1 MSDIVGQ
8 AAAAAGA
15 GPGAPARARAVII
28 GAGIVGNSLAYHLAR
43 LGWRDLVL
51 VDKGPMPNPG
61 GSTGHAS
68 NFIFP
73 IEYSKMMMELT
84 RDSTEQYKQLGVF
97 TESGGIE
104 VARTPERMTELRRRC
119 TQARAWQ
126 IPAELLSPAQV
137 RALVPYLDERVI
149 LGGAYFPT
157 VGVVDSLR
165 AGTLMR
171 EQAEGSGALTVLAGA
186 EITGI
191 VTDPDA
197 SRAGRFDGRTGG
209 RVTGVRT
216 TRGDIETDLVA
227 ICCGVWSPRLARMA
241 GARIPLTPVVH
252 QMISVG
258 PIELFEKSPGEISYP
273 IVRDVDANMYERQHG
288 GDMEVGSYAHRP
300 IIVDPDAIP
309 SIEQAALS
317 PTELPFTAED
327 FDPQLAQALELM
339 PGLLGDERA
348 GIRYAINGLI
358 SMTPDGHPVI
368 GETPEVAGL
377 WSVAASWIK
386 EGPGCGR
393 AAAEWMTGGV
403 PEIDIHE
410 ADVSRFYPHQRT
422 TAHVTAR
429 AREGFNKMYGIVHPA
444 EQWESGRPL
453 RRGPAYDRERA
464 LGAVFFETAGWERPH
479 WYESNAALLERYE
492 ERLMRRPGEW
502 ESRWWS
508 PIINAEHLA
517 MRDNAGLVDLSA
529 FAVLDITGPGALD
542 AVQRLAVAQ
551 MDVRPG
557 RVVYTSLLD
566 EAGGFR
572 GDLTIMRLGAHAFR
586 VVTGGATGMMDA
598 KWISDHLPDDGTA
611 TLADVTSAWTTLGL
625 WGPKARE
632 ILARL
637 TADDVSGQGF
647 PFGTCRP
654 IEAAGIT
661 VLASRISYVG
671 ELGWELYVPAEQGA
685 ALWDALWEAGQPS
698 GLVPVG
704 IGVYGTTGRLE
715 KGYRAF
721 GNELTA
727 EYNLVEAGLARP
739 TVKSGDFIGKAA
751 YLAQRERPPAAVL
764 CTLTVDDHR
773 SASGEPRYMLGGEPV
788 LGPDGQVLTDARGR
802 TSYVTSAGSGPS
814 VGKHILLAYL
824 PAGQAREG
832 NRLAVEYL
840 GERYP
845 VTVAVVGARPLFD
858 PGNERVRA

>member
-1 MSDIVGQ
+1 MNDT
-8 AAAAAGA
+8 
-15 GPGAPARARAVII
+15 PGRARAVII

-51 VDKGPMPNPG
+51 IDKGPMPNPG

-84 RDSTEQYKQLGVF
+84 RDSTEQYKQLGVYI
-97 TESGGIE
+97 ESGGIE

-119 TQARAWQ
+119 TAAKTWQ
-126 IPAELLSPAQV
+126 IPAELLTPAGV
-137 RALVPYLDERVI
+137 RDLVPYLDEQVI
-149 LGGAYFPT
+149 LGGAHFPT

-171 EQAEGSGALTVLAGA
+171 DHAAGSGSLTVLAGT
-186 EITGI
+186 EVLGI
-191 VTDPDA
+191 DTTD
-197 SRAGRFDGRTGG
+197 G

-216 TRGDIETDLVA
+216 TAGDIETGICA

-241 GARIPLTPVVH
+241 GARIPLTPIVH

-258 PIELFEKSPGEISYP
+258 PIAMFADTHGEISYP
-273 IVRDVDANMYERQHG
+273 IVRDVDLNMYERQHG

-309 SIEQAALS
+309 AIEQAVLS
-317 PTELPFTAED
+317 PTELPFTQDD

-339 PGLLGDERA
+339 PELLGDERA

-358 SMTPDGHPVI
+358 SMTPDGHPVL
-368 GETPEVAGL
+368 GETPEVGGL

-386 EGPGCGR
+386 EGPGVGR
-393 AAAEWMTGGV
+393 TVAERMTGGT

-410 ADVSRFYPHQRT
+410 ADVSRFYGHQRT
-422 TAHVTAR
+422 GAHVTAR

-453 RRGPAYDRERA
+453 RVSPAYQRQRE
-464 LGAVFFETAGWERPH
+464 LGAVFFETAGWERPF
-479 WYESNAALLERYE
+479 WYEANAPLLERYAG
-492 ERLMRRPGEW
+492 RLMPREAEW

-517 MRDNAGLVDLSA
+517 MRDACALVDLSA
-529 FAVLDITGPGALD
+529 FAVLDIAGPGAL
-542 AVQRLAVAQ
+542 AAAQHLAVAQ
-551 MDVRPG
+551 LDVRPG

-572 GDLTIMRLGAHAFR
+572 GDLTIMRLGTHAFR
-586 VVTGGATGMMDA
+586 IVTGGATGQMDL
-598 KWISDHLPDDGTA
+598 KWIRDHVPPDCPAVVT
-611 TLADVTSAWTTLGL
+611 DVTSAWTTLGI
-625 WGPKARE
+625 WGPLARE
-632 ILARL
+632 ILAQV
-637 TADDVSGQGF
+637 TCDDISHAGF
-647 PFGTCRP
+647 PFGTCRE
-654 IEAAGIT
+654 IEIGGTT

-671 ELGWELYVPAEQGA
+671 ELGWELYVPMEQGGR
-685 ALWDALWEAGQPS
+685 LWDVLWVAGQPR
-698 GLVPVG
+698 GLIPAG

-727 EYNLVEAGLARP
+727 DFSLVEAGMTRP
-739 TVKSGDFIGKAA
+739 SVKSQDFVGKAA
-751 YLAQRERPPAAVL
+751 YLAQRAQPSAALL
-764 CTLTVDDHR
+764 CTLTVDDHT
-773 SASGEPRYMLGGEPV
+773 SASGELRYMLGGEPV
-788 LGPDGQVLTDARGR
+788 LDTGGELLVDAKGRG
-802 TSYVTSAGSGPS
+802 SYVTSAGSGPS
-814 VGKHILLAYL
+814 VGKHLLLAYL
-824 PAGQAREG
+824 PAEHAVQGS
-832 NRLAVEYL
+832 RLAVEYL

-845 VTVAVVGARPLFD
+845 VTVAVAGSTPLFD
-858 PGNERVRA
+858 PANERIRC